1 MSTQLILNPLTSKG
15 TSKKST
21 QWTEKRIGDVCIV
34 GNGTHA
40 KMKRV
45 SEGVMYLTAKNFK
58 EDGLNLSRIDY
69 ISEADF
75 NRYFRDNSQA
85 LTKPSG
91 GDVVLSI
98 IGTIGRAYLVKP
110 HERFGLSSSVA
121 ILRPNREILWPKY
134 LYYWVKGPTFQNAL
148 RGIVGGVVQAY
159 VSLLGLKALPIRYP
173 SLVNQRK
180 IAAILSAYDELIAN
194 NQKRIQILENMTRS
208 IYREWFVRFRFPGWE
223 NIKLVD
229 SPVGMIPEGW
239 EVKRI
244 EEVLETVTGD
254 TPSTRKPEF
263 WENGDI
269 TWFTPSDLTAAG
281 AMFVTDSPRKITQ
294 LGLKKTKARIFPP
307 YSVMMTSRATIG
319 VVAINTRPA
328 CTNQGFI
335 TCIPTERLSAFYLY
349 YWLEENIEKISSL
362 SSGAMFKEVYQ
373 SNFRQLPIAIPD
385 AKIHSLYVEYVKP
398 FCKQIEILLAQNE
411 HLRKSRDLL
420 LSKLIS
426 EEIDVENL
434 EVDLDEEEN

>member
-1 MSTQLILNPLTSKG
+1 MSAQLILNPLPSKI
-15 TSKKST
+15 TPKKST
-21 QWTEKRIGDVCIV
+21 QWTEQRIGDACAV

-40 KMKRV
+40 KLERL

-58 EDGLNLSRIDY
+58 EDGLNLTRIDY

-75 NRYFRDNSQA
+75 NRYFREQSQA

-98 IGTIGRAYLVKP
+98 IGTIGRAYLLKP
-110 HERFGLSSSVA
+110 EDCFGLSSSVA
-121 ILRPNREILWPKY
+121 ILRPNPEILWPKY
-134 LYYWVKGPTFQNAL
+134 LYYWVKGHPFQNAL

-159 VSLLGLKALPIRYP
+159 VSLAGLKALPLRYP
-173 SLVNQRK
+173 NLANQRK
-180 IAAILSAYDELIAN
+180 IAAILSAYDESIAN
-194 NQKRIQILENMTRS
+194 NQRRIQILETMTRS
-208 IYREWFVRFRFPGWE
+208 IYREWFVRFRFPGGE
-223 NIKLVD
+223 PVKLVE
-229 SPVGMIPEGW
+229 SPAGMIPEGW
-239 EVKRI
+239 EVKSI
-244 EEVLETVTGD
+244 DEVLETVSGD
-254 TPSTRKPEF
+254 TPSTKKPEF
-263 WENGDI
+263 WENGDV

-281 AMFVTDSPRKITQ
+281 TMFVTDSPRKITQ

-335 TCIPTERLSAFYLY
+335 TCIPTEQLSAFYLY

-373 SNFRQLPIAIPD
+373 SNFRQLPIAIPE
-385 AKIHSLYVEYVKP
+385 AKIHRRYVDHVGP
-398 FCKQIEILLAQNE
+398 LCKQIETLLAQIDN
-411 HLRKSRDLL
+411 LRRCRDLL
-420 LSKLIS
+420 LSRLIS
-426 EEIDVENL
+426 GEIDVENL
-434 EVDLDEEEN
+434 EVNLGESD

>member
-1 MSTQLILNPLTSKG
+1 MSAQLILNPLSSKI
-15 TSKKST
+15 TPKKST
-21 QWTEKRIGDVCIV
+21 QWTEQRIGDACAV

-40 KMKRV
+40 KLERL
-45 SEGVMYLTAKNFK
+45 SEGVMYLTAKNFR
-58 EDGLNLSRIDY
+58 EDGLNLTRIDY

-75 NRYFRDNSQA
+75 NRYFREQSQA
-85 LTKPSG
+85 LTKPSS

-121 ILRPNREILWPKY
+121 ILRPNPEILWPKY
-134 LYYWVKGPTFQNAL
+134 LYYWVKGHAFQNAL

-159 VSLLGLKALPIRYP
+159 VSLAGLKSLPLRYP
-173 SLVNQRK
+173 NLANQRK

-194 NQKRIQILENMTRS
+194 NQRRIQILETMTRS
-208 IYREWFVRFRFPGWE
+208 IYREWFVRFRFPGGE
-223 NIKLVD
+223 PVKLVE
-229 SPVGMIPEGW
+229 SPAGMIPEGW
-239 EVKRI
+239 EVKSI
-244 EEVLETVTGD
+244 DEVIETVSGD
-254 TPSTRKPEF
+254 TPSTKRPEF
-263 WENGDI
+263 WENGDV

-281 AMFVTDSPRKITQ
+281 TMFVTDSPRKITQ

-335 TCIPTERLSAFYLY
+335 TCIPTEQLSAFYLY

-385 AKIHSLYVEYVKP
+385 PKIHRRYVEHVGP
-398 FCKQIEILLAQNE
+398 LCKQIETLLAQIDN
-411 HLRKSRDLL
+411 LRRCRDLL
-420 LSKLIS
+420 LSRLIS
-426 EEIDVENL
+426 GEIDVENL
-434 EVDLDEEEN
+434 AVDLGEVD